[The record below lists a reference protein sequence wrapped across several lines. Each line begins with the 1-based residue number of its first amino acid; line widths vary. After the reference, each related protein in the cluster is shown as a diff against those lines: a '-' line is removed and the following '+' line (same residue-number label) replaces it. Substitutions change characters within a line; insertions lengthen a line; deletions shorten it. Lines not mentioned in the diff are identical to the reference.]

1 MAQAREHSTVIAK
14 EKNTMFTK
22 ILIANRGEIACRVIA
37 TAQKM
42 GIQTVA
48 VYSEA
53 DKEARHVQ
61 LADEAVLLGPAPS
74 RESYLVAEKIIAA
87 AKATGAQ
94 AIHPG
99 YGFLSENTDFA
110 KRCEDEGIAFIGP
123 KAHSIAAMGD
133 KIASKKLANEAK
145 VNTIPGYNDAIDTA
159 EQAVDIAKGIGY
171 PVMIKASAGG
181 GGKGLRV
188 AFNDKEAFEGFTSCR
203 NEARNS
209 FGDDRVF
216 IEKYVLEPRHIEI
229 QILGD
234 SHGNVVYLNERECSI
249 QRRHQKVI
257 EEAPSPFISDATR
270 KAMGEQAVALAKA
283 VKYQSAGTVEFVV
296 GKDQDFYFLE
306 MNTRLQV
313 EHPVTE
319 CITGLDLVEQ
329 MIRVA
334 AGEKL
339 SFGQADVKRDGW
351 AIECRINAEDPF
363 RNFLP
368 STGRLVRFQ
377 PPKQTMFQGNT
388 ADLQG
393 VRVDT
398 GVQDGGEIPM
408 FYDSMIAKLIV
419 HGKDRNEAIAK
430 MREALNGFVIRGIS
444 SNIPF
449 QAALLAHPKFVSG
462 QFNTGFIAEH
472 YAQGFRAEDVPHDDH
487 DFLAALA
494 AFVRRKS
501 RERAAGLSGQLPGY
515 DVKIG
520 QDYAVVELGQGGKN
534 RYVSVH
540 VDEFVGKPGVA
551 QITIAGKTYAIE
563 SQSRLNDIRI
573 QGICNGKPFTA
584 QVERGTLKNPLALQ
598 VQHNGTRIEA
608 LVMSP
613 RMAELHQL
621 MPFKAPPDLSRFVLS
636 PMPGLLVEVS
646 VQPGQKVQAGER
658 VAVIEAM
665 KMENVLFASADGVVK
680 KVVAAK
686 GESLTVDQM
695 IVEFE

>member
-1 MAQAREHSTVIAK
+1 
-14 EKNTMFTK
+14 MFTK
-22 ILIANRGEIACRVIA
+22 ILIANRGEIACRVMA
-37 TAQKM
+37 TAHKM

-53 DKEARHVQ
+53 DKEARHVR
-61 LADEAVLLGPAPS
+61 LAGEAVCIGPAPS
-74 RESYLVAEKIIAA
+74 RESYLLADKIIAA

-99 YGFLSENTDFA
+99 YGFLSENAEFS

-123 KAHSIAAMGD
+123 RHFSIAAMGD
-133 KIASKKLANEAK
+133 KIESKKLAGAAG
-145 VNTIPGYNDAIDTA
+145 VNCIPGVNDALETP
-159 EQAVDIAKGIGY
+159 EKAVEVAQGIGY

-216 IEKYVLEPRHIEI
+216 IEKFVEEPRHIEI
-229 QILGD
+229 QVLGD
-234 SHGNVVYLNERECSI
+234 SHGNVIYLNERECSI

-257 EEAPSPFISDATR
+257 EEAPSPFISEATR
-270 KAMGEQAVALAKA
+270 KAMGEQAVQLAKA

-296 GKDQDFYFLE
+296 GKDQSFYFLE

-319 CITGLDLVEQ
+319 AITGLDLVEL

-339 SFGQADVKRDGW
+339 PLEQKDVQRNGW

-377 PPKQTMFQGNT
+377 TPKQTMFQGNT
-388 ADLQG
+388 QDLYG

-419 HGKDRNEAIAK
+419 HGKDRHEAIAK

-449 QAALLAHPKFVSG
+449 QAALLAHPRFVSG
-462 QFNTGFIAEH
+462 DFNTGFIAEQ
-472 YAQGFRAEDVPHDDH
+472 YSQGFRAEDVPHDDH
-487 DFLAALA
+487 NFLAALA

-501 RERAAGLSGQLPGY
+501 RQRAATLSGQLPGY
-515 DVKIG
+515 DVKVG
-520 QDYAVVELGQGGKN
+520 QDYAVVELGAKGKN
-534 RYVSVH
+534 RYVPVH

-563 SQSRLNDIRI
+563 SNSRLNDIRI
-573 QGICNGKPFTA
+573 QGTVNGKAFTA
-584 QVERGTLKNPLALQ
+584 QIERGTTKNPLALQ

-621 MPFKAPPDLSRFVLS
+621 MPYKAPPDLSRFVLS
-636 PMPGLLVEVS
+636 PMPGLLVDVA
-646 VQPGQKVQAGER
+646 VAVGQKVQAGER

-665 KMENVLFASADGVVK
+665 KMENVLFAAQDGVVK

>member
-1 MAQAREHSTVIAK
+1 
-14 EKNTMFTK
+14 MFTK

-37 TAQKM
+37 TARKM

-48 VYSEA
+48 VYSDA
-53 DKEARHVQ
+53 DKDARHVK
-61 LADEAVLLGPAPS
+61 LADEAVHIGAAPS
-74 RESYLVAEKIIAA
+74 RESYLLGDRIIAA
-87 AKATGAQ
+87 CKSTGAQ
-94 AIHPG
+94 AVHPG
-99 YGFLSENTDFA
+99 YGFLSENEAFA

-133 KIASKKLANEAK
+133 KIASKKLAGEAQ
-145 VNTIPGYNDAIDTA
+145 VNTIPGYNDAIENA
-159 EQAVDIAKGIGY
+159 EKAVGIAQGIGY

-188 AFNDKEAFEGFTSCR
+188 AYNDKEALEGFTACQ

-209 FGDDRVF
+209 FGDDRIF
-216 IEKYVLEPRHIEI
+216 IEKFVQEPRHIEI

-339 SFGQADVKRDGW
+339 AFTQADVKRDGW

-377 PPKQTMFQGNT
+377 PPEQTMWQANT
-388 ADLQG
+388 QSLQG

-398 GVQDGGEIPM
+398 GVFEGGEIPM

-419 HGKDRNEAIAK
+419 HGKDRNDAIAK
-430 MREALNGFVIRGIS
+430 MREALNGFAIRGIS

-449 QAALLAHPKFVSG
+449 QAALLAHPDFVSG
-462 QFNTGFIAEH
+462 KFNTGFIAQH
-472 YAQGFRAEDVPHDDH
+472 YAHGFHAEDVPHADP
-487 DFLAALA
+487 DFLVALA
-494 AFVRRKS
+494 MFRNRRY
-501 RERAAGLSGQLPGY
+501 RARASTITGQMQGHQVHVGHQY
-515 DVKIG
+515 T
-520 QDYAVVELGQGGKN
+520 AVILGAEGKHQ
-534 RYVSVH
+534 YVSGEVIDFDAEAR
-540 VDEFVGKPGVA
+540 VCNVVVN
-551 QITIAGKTYAIE
+551 GKTYEMRSNADLRDLVVRG
-563 SQSRLNDIRI
+563 S
-573 QGICNGKPFTA
+573 CNGKPFTC
-584 QVERGTLKNPLALQ
+584 QIERGTAKNPLALR
-598 VQHNGTRIEA
+598 VIHNGTQA
-608 LVMSP
+608 DVLVLSP
-613 RMAELHQL
+613 NGATLHQL
-621 MPFKAPPDLSRFVLS
+621 MPYKAPPDLSKFLLS
-636 PMPGLLVEVS
+636 PMPGLLVDVA
-646 VQPGQKVQAGER
+646 VQPGQKVQAGEKL
-658 VAVIEAM
+658 AVIEAM
-665 KMENVLFASADGVVK
+665 KMENILFAVQDGVVSK
-680 KVVAAK
+680 ISAAK
-686 GESLTVDQM
+686 GDSLAVDD
-695 IVEFE
+695 IILEFE

>member
-1 MAQAREHSTVIAK
+1 
-14 EKNTMFTK
+14 MFKK

-37 TAQKM
+37 TAKKL
-42 GIQTVA
+42 GIATVA
-48 VYSEA
+48 VYSDA

-61 LADEAVLLGPAPS
+61 LADEAVRLGPPPS
-74 RESYLVAEKIIAA
+74 RESYLLGDAIIAA
-87 AKATGAQ
+87 AKEKGAE

-99 YGFLSENTDFA
+99 YGFLSENEDFA
-110 KRCEDEGIAFIGP
+110 RKVEEAGLVFIGP
-123 KAHSIAAMGD
+123 KHYSIAAMGD

-145 VNTIPGYNDAIDTA
+145 VSTIPGHNEPIQTPEEAVAIA
-159 EQAVDIAKGIGY
+159 QKIGY

-188 AFNDKEAFEGFTSCR
+188 AFNDKDCHEGFTSCR

-216 IEKYVLEPRHIEI
+216 MEKFVQEPRHIEI
-229 QILGD
+229 QVLGD
-234 SHGNVVYLNERECSI
+234 AHGNVISLNERECSI

-257 EEAPSPFISDATR
+257 EEAPSPFISEATR

-319 CITGLDLVEQ
+319 CITGLDLVEL

-339 SFGQADVKRDGW
+339 PLAQADVKREGW

-368 STGRLVRFQ
+368 STGRLVRFT
-377 PPKQTMFQGNT
+377 PPPQTMWQ
-388 ADLQG
+388 ADTQHRHG

-408 FYDSMIAKLIV
+408 YYDSMIAKLIV
-419 HGKDRNEAIAK
+419 HGNDRIDAIAK
-430 MREALNGFVIRGIS
+430 MREALNGFVIRGVQ

-449 QAALLAHPKFVSG
+449 QAALLAHPKFVKG
-462 QFNTGFIAEH
+462 DFNTGFIAEH
-472 YAQGFRAEDVPHDDH
+472 YGQGFRAEDVPHDDP
-487 DFLAALA
+487 DFLVALA

-501 RERAAGLSGQLPGY
+501 RERAAGLTGQLPGY
-515 DVKIG
+515 GVKVG
-520 QDYAVVELGQGGKN
+520 HDYTVIVLDKAGAHRQVP
-534 RYVSVH
+534 VH
-540 VDEFVGKPGVA
+540 VDEILGQIGAAVVTVG
-551 QITIAGKTYAIE
+551 GKRYAIQ
-563 SQSRLNDIRI
+563 SPSRLNDVVISG
-573 QGICNGKPFTA
+573 QCNEKAFTA
-584 QVERGTLKNPLALQ
+584 QLERGTPRNPLALV

-608 LVMSP
+608 MVVSP
-613 RMAELHQL
+613 RMAELHAL
-621 MPFKAPPDLSRFVLS
+621 MPFKAPPDMSKYVLS
-636 PMPGLLVEVS
+636 PMPGLLVQVA

-665 KMENVLFASADGVVK
+665 KMENVLFASADGVVA
-680 KVVAAK
+680 KVLATQ
-686 GESLTVDQM
+686 GESLAVDQP

>member
-1 MAQAREHSTVIAK
+1 
-14 EKNTMFTK
+14 MFTK

-37 TAQKM
+37 TAHKM
-42 GIQTVA
+42 GIKTVA

-61 LADEAVLLGPAPS
+61 LADEAVLIGPAAS
-74 RESYLVAEKIIAA
+74 RESYLVADKIIAA

-99 YGFLSENTDFA
+99 YGFLSENAEFS

-123 KAHSIAAMGD
+123 RHFSISAMGD
-133 KIASKKLANEAK
+133 KIESKKLAGAAG
-145 VNTIPGYNDAIDTA
+145 VNCIPGYNDAIDTA
-159 EQAVDIAKGIGY
+159 EEAVKIAQGIGY

-209 FGDDRVF
+209 FGDERVF
-216 IEKYVLEPRHIEI
+216 IEKFVEEPRHIEI
-229 QILGD
+229 QVLGD
-234 SHGNVVYLNERECSI
+234 SHGNVVFLNERECSI

-257 EEAPSPFISDATR
+257 EEAPSPFISEATR
-270 KAMGEQAVALAKA
+270 KAMGEQAVQLAKA

-296 GKDQDFYFLE
+296 GKDQSFYFLE

-319 CITGLDLVEQ
+319 AITGLDLVEQ

-339 SFGQADVKRDGW
+339 TLTQADVKRNGW

-377 PPKQTMFQGNT
+377 TPKQTMFQGNT
-388 ADLQG
+388 ADLLG

-419 HGKDRNEAIAK
+419 HGKDRNDAIAK

-462 QFNTGFIAEH
+462 DFNTGFIAEQ
-472 YAQGFRAEDVPHDDH
+472 YAHGFRAEDVPHEDH

-515 DVKIG
+515 DVQIG
-520 QDYAVVELGQGGKN
+520 QDYAVVELGQGGDN
-534 RYVSVH
+534 RYVQVH
-540 VDEFVGKPGVA
+540 VDEFIGKPGVA

-563 SQSRLNDIRI
+563 SKSRLNDIRI
-573 QGICNGKPFTA
+573 EGTCNGKPFTA

-613 RMAELHQL
+613 RMAELHKL
-621 MPFKAPPDLSRFVLS
+621 MPFKAPPDLSKYVLS

-646 VQPGQKVQAGER
+646 VTPGQKVQAGER

-665 KMENVLFASADGVVK
+665 KMENVLFAAADGVVK

>member
-1 MAQAREHSTVIAK
+1 
-14 EKNTMFTK
+14 MFKK

-53 DKEARHVQ
+53 DKEARHVM
-61 LADEAVLLGPAPS
+61 LADEAVLIGPAAS
-74 RESYLVAEKIIAA
+74 RESYLVADKIIAA

-99 YGFLSENTDFA
+99 YGFLSENAEFS

-123 KAHSIAAMGD
+123 RHFSIAAMGD
-133 KIASKKLANEAK
+133 KIESKKLAGAAG
-145 VNTIPGYNDAIDTA
+145 VNCIPGVNDAIETA
-159 EQAVDIAKGIGY
+159 EKAVEIAKGIGY

-216 IEKYVLEPRHIEI
+216 IEKFVEEPRHIEI
-229 QILGD
+229 QVLGD
-234 SHGNVVYLNERECSI
+234 SHGNVIYLNERECSI

-270 KAMGEQAVALAKA
+270 KAMGEQAVQLAKA

-296 GKDQDFYFLE
+296 GKDQSFYFLE

-319 CITGLDLVEQ
+319 AITGLDLVEM

-339 SFGQADVKRDGW
+339 PIEQKDVQRNGW

-377 PPKQTMFQGNT
+377 TPHQTMFQANT
-388 ADLQG
+388 NDLYG

-419 HGKDRNEAIAK
+419 HGKDRNDAIAK

-449 QAALLAHPKFVSG
+449 QAALLAHPRFVSG
-462 QFNTGFIAEH
+462 DFNTGFIAEQ
-472 YAQGFRAEDVPHDDH
+472 YSKGFRAEDVPHDDH

-501 RERAAGLSGQLPGY
+501 RQRAANLSGQLPGY

-520 QDYAVVELGQGGKN
+520 QDYAVVELGQGGNN

-540 VDEFVGKPGVA
+540 VDEFTGRPGVA
-551 QITIAGKTYAIE
+551 QITVEGKTYAIE
-563 SQSRLNDIRI
+563 SNSRLNDIRI
-573 QGICNGKPFTA
+573 EGTCNGKPFTA
-584 QVERGTLKNPLALQ
+584 QIERGTLKNPLALQ

-613 RMAELHQL
+613 RMAELHKL
-621 MPFKAPPDLSRFVLS
+621 MPYKAPPDLSRFVLS
-636 PMPGLLVEVS
+636 PMPGLLVDVA

-665 KMENVLFASADGVVK
+665 KMENVLFAAQDGVVK